1 MKSVIVVIFFL
12 ILTGCVS
19 KKKVDNFYN
28 IEFPDDLNFDTFK
41 EHVFHSTVHKKN
53 HWDVWWK
60 DN

>member
-41 EHVFHSTVHKKN
+41 EKLESYSKTISYPDLN
-53 HWDVWWK
+53 E
-60 DN
+60 